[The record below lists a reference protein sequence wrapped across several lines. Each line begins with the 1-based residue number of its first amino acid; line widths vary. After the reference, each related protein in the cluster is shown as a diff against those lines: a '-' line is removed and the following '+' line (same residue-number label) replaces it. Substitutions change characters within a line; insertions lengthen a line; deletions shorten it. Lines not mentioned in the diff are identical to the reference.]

1 MSDNFDRGACIGIL
15 PGNYTNYSSLNIQV
29 LANLI
34 VGQNM
39 WPKNFITIRLQSGLV
54 GNSKFSMFM
63 FIWSTLK
70 RKHLNILELGCQRKV
85 NEIEKIMFSIILLQ
99 LPPVSSY
106 FGVLIL

>member
-1 MSDNFDRGACIGIL
+1 MSDNFERGACIGIL

-54 GNSKFSMFM
+54 GNSKFSN
-63 FIWSTLK
+63 SL
-70 RKHLNILELGCQRKV
+70 C
-85 NEIEKIMFSIILLQ
+85 
-99 LPPVSSY
+99 SY
-106 FGVLIL
+106 GVLLKENT